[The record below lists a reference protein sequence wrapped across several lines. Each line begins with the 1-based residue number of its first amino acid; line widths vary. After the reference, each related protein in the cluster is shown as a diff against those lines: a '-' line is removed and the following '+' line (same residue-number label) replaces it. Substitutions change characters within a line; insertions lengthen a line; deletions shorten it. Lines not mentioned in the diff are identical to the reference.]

1 MARVLVTGGSGDLG
15 RHVVPLIAER
25 GHAVRVLVHK
35 NVPAR
40 ATGQQVIEFNPGDL
54 ATGDG
59 VANAMLRAE
68 TVVHLATSPS
78 NTKGVDIAGTERLL
92 REAERAGVNHFFY
105 ISIAGIDQIPTYS
118 YYKAKFEVEQLITAS
133 HLPWTILRAT
143 QFHELAIRALKNFDW
158 LPFVVVP
165 SNTDWQLMAAQD
177 AAWRIAELVDAGP
190 SGRVR
195 DIGGP
200 EILSSEDIALGYRRA
215 RGKGE
220 TIVPLPVPSA
230 TGSGLRA
237 GKHLVPDGIYGRQ
250 TWQQF
255 LAERYGSG
263 ARQA

>member
-15 RHVVPLIAER
+15 RHVVPRIAER
-25 GHAVRVLVHK
+25 GHAVRVLVH
-35 NVPAR
+35 NRVPPR
-40 ATGQQVIEFNPGDL
+40 ASGQQVIEFNPGDL
-54 ATGDG
+54 ETGEG
-59 VANAMLRAE
+59 VANALLRAE

-92 REAERAGVNHFFY
+92 REAERAGVNHFLY
-105 ISIAGIDQIPTYS
+105 ISIAGIDQIPNYS
-118 YYKAKFEVEQLITAS
+118 YYRTKLEVERLIGAS
-133 HLPWTILRAT
+133 RLPWTILRAT
-143 QFHELAIRALKNFDW
+143 QFHELAVRALKNFDW
-158 LPFVVVP
+158 LPFVLVP
-165 SNTDWQLMAAQD
+165 RDTNWQLMAAQD

-200 EILSSEDIALGYRRA
+200 DVLSSEDIALAYRRA
-215 RGKGE
+215 RGKNE
-220 TIVPLPVPSA
+220 NVIRMPVPGA